1 MTSKSVDRPILTMG
15 YVVYN
20 CIRKHDLIN
29 IKVNEQAI
37 FITRIFIQPAQGVH
51 KYEVIGTQ
59 YRADNKV
66 LRK

>member
-1 MTSKSVDRPILTMG
+1 MG